1 MFSSEKIML
10 FLGPTSADSTSSSEG
25 EIKSEP
31 STDKACEEVK
41 SDETRPIK
49 QV

>member
-1 MFSSEKIML
+1 ML
-10 FLGPTSADSTSSSEG
+10 FLGPTSADNTSTS

-41 SDETRPIK
+41 SDETRSIK

>member
-1 MFSSEKIML
+1 ML
-10 FLGPTSADSTSSSEG
+10 FLGPTLADNTSSSGG

-31 STDKACEEVK
+31 STDKAREEVK
-41 SDETRPIK
+41 SDETRSIK